1 MTEGTD
7 PRTGRNGISS
17 DSDPIELVRE
27 MLSKL
32 RFGGITLTIHEGK
45 LVQMEVTEKRRF
57 I

>member
-7 PRTGRNGISS
+7 PKTGRNAISG